1 MLLASSLVLH
11 GFVQCYS
18 IHRIVVTKNHD
29 NSKPLDPPFPSIKR
43 AYEREEDELFSLT
56 FPIAAIRSCW
66 SMSQL
71 MVVIISFIAP
81 IKLPF
86 WDWNG

>member
-1 MLLASSLVLH
+1 MLHWVKQH
-11 GFVQCYS
+11 S
-18 IHRIVVTKNHD
+18 IHGIAVTKNHD
-29 NSKPLDPPFPSIKR
+29 NSKPLDPPSPSIKR

-71 MVVIISFIAP
+71 MVVIISFITP

-86 WDWNG
+86 WDSNG